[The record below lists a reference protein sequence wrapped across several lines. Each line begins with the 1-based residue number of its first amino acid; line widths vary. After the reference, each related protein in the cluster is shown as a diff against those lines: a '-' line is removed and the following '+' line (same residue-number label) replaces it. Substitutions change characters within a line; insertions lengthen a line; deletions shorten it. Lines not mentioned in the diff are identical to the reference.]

1 MFYEA
6 FGWIPI
12 SPMQKDEFNGSQL
25 MGIPVL
31 VGLGGQQNS
40 AHTAVSEN

>member
-1 MFYEA
+1 
-6 FGWIPI
+6 
-12 SPMQKDEFNGSQL
+12 MQKDEFNGSQL